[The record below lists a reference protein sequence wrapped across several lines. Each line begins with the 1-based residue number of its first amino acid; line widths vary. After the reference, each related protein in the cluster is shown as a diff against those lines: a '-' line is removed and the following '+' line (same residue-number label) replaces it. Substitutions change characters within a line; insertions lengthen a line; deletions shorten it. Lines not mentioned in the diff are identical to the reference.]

1 MTFNDICPT
10 VPGPLIPSDPIF
22 IKLDTLKVMDIY
34 KFQVS
39 KFIFKCINKIAPVNF
54 QNWFKINYERNGY
67 NTIYTICKNYK
78 LWTQTT
84 KGPRIWNAMLTNKT

>member
-1 MTFNDICPT
+1 MTFNDICTT

-54 QNWFKINYERNGY
+54 QNWFKINHERNGY
-67 NTIYTICKNYK
+67 NTIYTICNNYK

-84 KGPRIWNAMLTNKT
+84 KGQ

>member
-1 MTFNDICPT
+1 MTFNDICTT

-34 KFQVS
+34 KFQVP

-54 QNWFKINYERNGY
+54 QNWFKINHERNGY
-67 NTIYTICKNYK
+67 NTIYTICNNYK

-84 KGPRIWNAMLTNKT
+84 KGQ